1 MPIAPGL
8 LCMLASCCIE
18 FLEFIGVMRYFV
30 SSLSVYSR
38 VSKVS
43 SNLPNVFHNLFYL
56 SVIVF
61 AFFFW
66 FGLLYF
72 ALLCFVSF
80 RFILLC
86 FVSFVN
92 KLIFIINL
100 YYALILGSTTYIPV
114 TAIREVH
121 ILAIFSLPSN
131 TELSKLKFTRMLAM

>member
-1 MPIAPGL
+1 MH
-8 LCMLASCCIE
+8 LASCCIE
-18 FLEFIGVMRYFV
+18 FLEFSGVMRYFV

-43 SNLPNVFHNLFYL
+43 SNLPNVFHSLFYL

-61 AFFFW
+61 AFFFLVW
-66 FGLLYF
+66 FALLCF

-114 TAIREVH
+114 TAIKEVH

>member
-1 MPIAPGL
+1 
-8 LCMLASCCIE
+8 
-18 FLEFIGVMRYFV
+18 MRYFV

-80 RFILLC
+80 RFVLFC
-86 FVSFVN
+86 F
-92 KLIFIINL
+92 
-100 YYALILGSTTYIPV
+100 ALFRL
-114 TAIREVH
+114 
-121 ILAIFSLPSN
+121 
-131 TELSKLKFTRMLAM
+131 